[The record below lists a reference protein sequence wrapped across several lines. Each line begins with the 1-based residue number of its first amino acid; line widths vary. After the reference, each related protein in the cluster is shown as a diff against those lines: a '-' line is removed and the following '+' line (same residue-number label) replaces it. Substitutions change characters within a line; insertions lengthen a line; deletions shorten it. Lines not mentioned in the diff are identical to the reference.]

1 MGQFL
6 DYLSSVFTKNKL
18 QDDSN
23 SNKDQQNHV
32 TFADNS
38 FTQAFTLGGKSAE
51 DKAAKLASVSQANRR
66 TIYFYQALGA
76 LAFILHLSLVT
87 LPKVQLDSFD
97 ITEPAGWQLLT
108 LNVVPLVVYFA
119 TISAMNEVN
128 RPLSEGAK
136 LSSKNS
142 SGLDLNEN
150 DFIHSMKIV
159 TILMALSQL
168 SSIVSDQFIWSSVM
182 IIPLWC
188 YLLTNR
194 VAHDEYKRYAPS
206 PKKQWGAKLP
216 GLISPLKQQQQ
227 STVANSTPVKKAQT
241 PRAAARNA
249 DAAIKATPRTRTRRA
264 VKNMM
269 DNVADKYHAFE
280 QTVAH
285 QVSQRIV
292 APLSPKMKML
302 EHG

>member
-6 DYLSSVFTKNKL
+6 DYLASVFTKDKIE
-18 QDDSN
+18 S
-23 SNKDQQNHV
+23 SNKEEKTSNNNHV

-38 FTQAFTLGGKSAE
+38 FTQAFTRNTDNQ
-51 DKAAKLASVSQANRR
+51 DKAAKLASVSRTNRR
-66 TIYFYQALGA
+66 TIYVYQAIGA
-76 LAFILHLSLVT
+76 LAFIAHLSFVT

-128 RPLSEGAK
+128 RPLTEGAK
-136 LSSKNS
+136 FSQKN
-142 SGLDLNEN
+142 SGLDLNNN
-150 DFIHSMKIV
+150 DFIHSLKIV
-159 TILMALSQL
+159 MLLVVLSQV
-168 SSIVSDQFIWSSVM
+168 SSIVSDQFIWSIVM
-182 IIPLWC
+182 IVPLWC
-188 YLLTNR
+188 YLMTNR
-194 VAHDEYKRYAPS
+194 VAQAEYKRYAPS
-206 PKKQWGAKLP
+206 PKKQWVKLP
-216 GLISPLKQQQQ
+216 MGSGSRSPKPA
-227 STVANSTPVKKAQT
+227 SSPVKQPPTPKAKIDPNQV
-241 PRAAARNA
+241 
-249 DAAIKATPRTRTRRA
+249 KATPRTRTRRA

-269 DNVADKYHAFE
+269 DNMSEKYHALE
-280 QTVAH
+280 QTLAH